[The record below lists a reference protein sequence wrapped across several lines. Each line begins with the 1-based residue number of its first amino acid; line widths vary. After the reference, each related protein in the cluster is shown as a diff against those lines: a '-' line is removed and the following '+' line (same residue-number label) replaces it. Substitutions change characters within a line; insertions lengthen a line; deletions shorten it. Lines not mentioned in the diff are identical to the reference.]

1 MVLWLS
7 LEVADMTEKAE
18 SFINLRVPAEFLTKI
33 DEAVQMR
40 PLRMS
45 RHAWI
50 MEAVY
55 QQLQRETTEGTLDIF
70 WENNEDRTAS
80 PTYRLVFCRYVRF
93 QGGAIRPNRIVGDES
108 LRSHLISLNFTKE
121 QAKRMIEKV
130 KAEKSV
136 PIPNV
141 TMPMEQLFQY
151 GYGTSGG
158 GTRER

>member
-1 MVLWLS
+1 MSEKSEVL
-7 LEVADMTEKAE
+7 
-18 SFINLRVPAEFLTKI
+18 INLRVPVELLAKI
-33 DEAVQMR
+33 DDAVQMR
-40 PLRMS
+40 PLRTS

-50 MEAVY
+50 MEAIY

-70 WENNEDRTAS
+70 WENSENRTMS

-93 QGGAIRPNRIVGDES
+93 QGGAMQPNRIVGDES

-121 QAKRMIEKV
+121 QARRMIEKV
-130 KAEKSV
+130 KAERSV

-141 TMPMEQLFQY
+141 MMPLKQLSQY

-158 GTRER
+158 GTLER